1 MAQST
6 DSTGDHRVSSAFYRF
21 AVATVA
27 MTVLLVWFGAATTT
41 GQAGMAFVDWPLS
54 SGSINPEGWLKILP
68 YFLEHGHRLIASTVG
83 MMTLAL
89 FAWSYVCTGKRALE
103 VLAVV
108 VWLAGIVY
116 AMTHAG
122 AERESAA
129 RKAMFWWIAAGGG
142 AVIVTW
148 LVWSWRSR
156 GWSPVQKLSALALI
170 AVVGQAILGGMRVTE
185 VSDANAVMHA
195 CLAQAFFCLLLFIAW
210 SSSPSRRGDSG
221 SGLVAA
227 EGSVRLIPALLCASV
242 YVQLILGA
250 LMRHFHRD
258 GLADEGIFTTGGGF
272 LPPFDSPNTSILLV
286 MFLHKYWALV
296 VLFAAVSGAVVAR
309 STLAAGHP
317 LRRLLVVVAGLLIAQ
332 VTLGVA
338 VIATGKSFWITN
350 FHVLNGLAILAVSFI
365 AAVRALSN
373 HGDPSGRLAPTESLP
388 VEAG

>member
-1 MAQST
+1 MDRSN
-6 DSTGDHRVSSAFYRF
+6 VSVAYHRF
-21 AVATVA
+21 AIATVA

-41 GQAGMAFVDWPLS
+41 EQAGMAFVDWPLS

-89 FAWSYVCTGKRALE
+89 FVWSYVRNGKQALE
-103 VLAVV
+103 LVAVV

-122 AERESAA
+122 AERESAS

-142 AVIVTW
+142 SVILAW
-148 LVWSWRSR
+148 LIWSWRGRRS
-156 GWSPVQKLSALALI
+156 WNLLPKLCALALI

-210 SSSPSRRGDSG
+210 SSSAARRNGSQAGPSVAKG
-221 SGLVAA
+221 SL
-227 EGSVRLIPALLCASV
+227 RMIPALLCASV

-258 GLADEGIFTTGGGF
+258 GLADEEIFTTGGGF
-272 LPPFDSPNTSILLV
+272 LPPFDLPNTNILLV
-286 MFLHKYWALV
+286 MFLHKYWAVV
-296 VLFAAVSGAVVAR
+296 VLFAGMSAAIVAR
-309 STLAAGHP
+309 ATLDPGHP
-317 LRRLLVVVAGLLIAQ
+317 LRRLLVVVAGLLVAQ
-332 VTLGVA
+332 LTLGVA

-350 FHVLNGLAILAVSFI
+350 FHVLNGLAILAISFI
-365 AAVRALSN
+365 AAVRALSRA
-373 HGDPSGRLAPTESLP
+373 DESTRRPSSSAT
-388 VEAG
+388 A